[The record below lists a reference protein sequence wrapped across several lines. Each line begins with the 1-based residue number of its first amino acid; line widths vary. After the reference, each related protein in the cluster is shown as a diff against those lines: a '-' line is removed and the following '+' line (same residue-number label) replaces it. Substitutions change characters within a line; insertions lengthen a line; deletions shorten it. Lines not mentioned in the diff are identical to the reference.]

1 MPSIQYYNS
10 IVGIQV
16 KVSGENVGIGT
27 ATPSYKL
34 DVAGTGNINLLK
46 INNQYAL
53 PTGIGNVGDS
63 LVYDGSNQVV
73 WSGITGGGTHPTIAA
88 ASSSDNSGRTYI
100 QDILLDSYGHITGI
114 STATETVTDTTYSD
128 GSGILLDGNNVF
140 HANVASTTQTTAAN
154 SLSSTPNRTYS
165 VQVDSTNDK
174 LVVNV
179 PWVDTDTTVPLSG
192 QMTGDIDM
200 NSYSIT
206 GVAGADGINIDGDI
220 TANYFLGDL
229 NGPIVVECK
238 NSTGST
244 IAAGTP
250 VYVSGYYSTNGKA
263 LISVAKANDSS
274 KMPAIGLLESSLSN
288 DTEGYVHC
296 FGLANHL
303 DSSAFSVGQT
313 VYVHATG
320 GLTNTRPT
328 GVNELVQNIGRVL
341 RSDSS
346 QGRILVLGPG
356 RTNDVPNSGHF
367 EQLTVD
373 EASNFL
379 STIYAPNIGTGE
391 DNSVVVLDSDG
402 KLRTDE
408 IDSRVWGSSLV
419 DGNGTASY
427 LPKWSDTD
435 TLTNSVIYD
444 DGTNVGIGETSPQAK
459 LDINGTVRLN
469 DMMRWEYPDKGL
481 DSSIAT
487 MGYLRLYDEVGGY
500 AGLGVSTSS
509 FNVGTSG
516 LINLRM
522 VTNAIERV
530 IIDTSGNITCNPLGL
545 DSNFTALGLND
556 SELFRIDAGTDRVG
570 IGTTTPSVK
579 LDVAGAINSTLAS
592 NNKFVVQTNSVVGK
606 LQAYDATNSVYAGA
620 ESNHHFVLRSNNTD
634 RLTLYSA
641 NEGVWNENGNDY
653 DFRVEGT
660 GDPNVLV
667 VDASEDS
674 VGIGTATPSYQLHLT
689 KTAYIQ
695 SGIIAP
701 TIAFRTYDIPISGP
715 PTYDG
720 FIAYTNSDCWGSGN
734 SNNDGF
740 VFEKTDG
747 NQSNPDGGM
756 FFNVRGSGGISDV
769 AMSIN
774 GSKEI
779 FIGQTGTYIPQGY
792 SLNVKGGATLD
803 SLNINNAFTFPT
815 GDGTNSQV
823 LATDGN
829 GNVSWSGVSDIL
841 SGFSDYE
848 VLTTSKST
856 FTVNGGYTVG
866 SLDVYYNGLKLIDG
880 DDYTAT
886 NGTTFTLA
894 SAAGSADVIE
904 WEGHRTAPEYAT
916 IGNPGNYRLA
926 ISDGSSTSLNA
937 QSDLV
942 YDTTGLGVGTPSP
955 SYKLDVNGTFS
966 ANSINVNDVFTFPTT
981 DGSNGQSLS
990 TDGAGNVTWEHPKS
1004 SYIMSVMFG

>member
-1 MPSIQYYNS
+1 MSSNS
-10 IVGIQV
+10 ANFGSNNIVT
-16 KVSGENVGIGT
+16 SGSLGVNT
-27 ATPSYKL
+27 YSPSYQL

-46 INNQYAL
+46 INDQYSF
-53 PTGIGNVGDS
+53 PTGVGSVGDS
-63 LVYDGSNQVV
+63 LVYSGSNQIA

-88 ASSSDNSGRTYI
+88 ASSSDNADRVYI
-100 QDILLDSYGHITGI
+100 QDILLDSYGHVTGI
-114 STATETVTDTTYSD
+114 ATATETVTDTTYSD
-128 GSGILLDGNNVF
+128 GSGILLDDNNVF
-140 HANVASTTQTTAAN
+140 HANVASTTQTTTPN
-154 SLSSTPNRTYS
+154 SLSSTSNRTYS
-165 VQVDSTNDK
+165 IQIDSNDK

-179 PWVDTDTTVPLSG
+179 PWTDTDTTVPLSG

-200 NSYSIT
+200 NNYSIT

-220 TANYFLGDL
+220 TANYFFGDL

-250 VYVSGYYSTNGKA
+250 VYVSGYYSNNGKA

-274 KMPAIGLLESSLSN
+274 KMPAIGLLETALSN
-288 DTEGYVHC
+288 DAEGHVHC

-379 STIYAPNIGTGE
+379 STIYAPNIGAGE

-402 KLRTDE
+402 KLRIDE

-419 DGNGTASY
+419 DGNGTANY
-427 LPKWSDTD
+427 TAKWSDSD
-435 TLTNSVIYD
+435 TLTSGIIYD
-444 DGTNVGIGETSPQAK
+444 NGTNVGIGTNNPSECPLHIEKSGDACILIRDTSDA
-459 LDINGTVRLN
+459 
-469 DMMRWEYPDKGL
+469 
-481 DSSIAT
+481 S
-487 MGYLRLYDEVGGY
+487 Y
-500 AGLGVSTSS
+500 AGLLIRDSGNQQAGSFQYGGHDAALIANEVAAGSRQSGVPFVLYQGDYNSNGGFRPEDRRMS
-509 FNVGTSG
+509 FNTDGNVYFYSG
-516 LINLRM
+516 VN
-522 VTNAIERV
+522 
-530 IIDTSGNITCNPLGL
+530 
-545 DSNFTALGLND
+545 
-556 SELFRIDAGTDRVG
+556 VG
-570 IGTTTPSVK
+570 IGTALPSVK
-579 LDVAGAINSTLAS
+579 LDVSGAINSTLAS
-592 NNKFVVQTNSVVGK
+592 NNKLVVKTNSVVGK
-606 LQAYDATNSVYAGA
+606 LQAYDTTSSVYAGA
-620 ESNHHFVLRSNNTD
+620 ESNSHFVLRSNNTD
-634 RLTLYSA
+634 RLTLYNT
-641 NEGVWNENGNDY
+641 NEGVWNEGGLNY
-653 DFRVEGT
+653 DFRVEGS
-660 GDPNVLV
+660 GDANLLFT
-667 VDASEDS
+667 DASTDR
-674 VGIGTATPSYQLHLT
+674 VGIGTATPSYQLHVT
-689 KTAYIQ
+689 ETAYIQ
-695 SGIIAP
+695 SGIISP

-734 SNNDGF
+734 NNNDGF

-747 NQSNPDGGM
+747 NQSNPDGGI
-756 FFNVRGSGGISDV
+756 FFNVRGSGGISST

-803 SLNINNAFTFPT
+803 SLNINNAFAFPT

-829 GNVSWSGVSDIL
+829 GNVSWSGISDIL

-894 SAAGSADVIE
+894 TAAGSADVIE

-916 IGNPGNYRLA
+916 IGNPGNYRLM
-926 ISDGSSTSLNA
+926 ISDGSSTTING

-942 YDTTGLGVGTPSP
+942 YSSTGLGVGTSSP
-955 SYKLDVNGTFS
+955 SYKLHVAGSGRINALNINGQ
-966 ANSINVNDVFTFPTT
+966 FTLPTG
-981 DGSNGQSLS
+981 DGSLNQVLT
-990 TDGAGNVTWEHPKS
+990 TDGAGNVTWSTQQQSTTITS
-1004 SYIMSVMFG
+1004 SYIYGLIFR

>member
-10 IVGIQV
+10 IIGTEV
-16 KVSGENVGIGT
+16 KVSGQNVGIGT

-46 INNQYAL
+46 INDQYTF
-53 PTGIGNVGDS
+53 PTGVGSVGDS
-63 LVYDGSNQVV
+63 LVYSGSNQIA

-88 ASSSDNSGRTYI
+88 ASSSDNADRTYI
-100 QDILLDSYGHITGI
+100 QDILLDSYGHVTGI
-114 STATETVTDTTYSD
+114 STSTETVTDTTYSD

-140 HANVASTTQTTAAN
+140 HANVASTTQTTAPN
-154 SLSSTPNRTYS
+154 SLSSTSNRTYS

-179 PWVDTDTTVPLSG
+179 PWADNNTTYTDGSGLSLVGSVFHANVDSDMQSVAPNSVSSTAGRTYAVQVDSSDNLVVNVPWADTDTTVPLSG

-220 TANYFLGDL
+220 TANYFFGDL

-250 VYVSGYYSTNGKA
+250 VYVSGYYSNNGKA

-303 DSSAFSVGQT
+303 DSSVFSVGQT
-313 VYVHATG
+313 VYVHPTG
-320 GLTNTRPT
+320 GLTDTRPT

-379 STIYAPNIGTGE
+379 STIYAANIGAGE

-419 DGNGTASY
+419 DGNGTANY
-427 LPKWSDTD
+427 VPKWSDTD
-435 TLTNSVIYD
+435 TLTNSIIYD
-444 DGTNVGIGETSPQAK
+444 DGTNVGIGTATPQAK
-459 LDINGTVRLN
+459 LDVNGTVQFDDLV
-469 DMMRWEYPDKGL
+469 RWEYPDKAL
-481 DSSIAT
+481 DTSIST
-487 MGYLRLYDEVGGY
+487 LGYMRLYDEAGAY

-522 VTNAIERV
+522 VTNAIERA

-556 SELFRIDAGTDRVG
+556 SELFHVDAGTDRVG
-570 IGTTTPSVK
+570 IGTASPGYL
-579 LDVAGAINSTLAS
+579 LDVAG
-592 NNKFVVQTNSVVGK
+592 
-606 LQAYDATNSVYAGA
+606 
-620 ESNHHFVLRSNNTD
+620 
-634 RLTLYSA
+634 
-641 NEGVWNENGNDY
+641 
-653 DFRVEGT
+653 
-660 GDPNVLV
+660 
-667 VDASEDS
+667 
-674 VGIGTATPSYQLHLT
+674 
-689 KTAYIQ
+689 
-695 SGIIAP
+695 SG
-701 TIAFRTYDIPISGP
+701 S
-715 PTYDG
+715 
-720 FIAYTNSDCWGSGN
+720 
-734 SNNDGF
+734 
-740 VFEKTDG
+740 
-747 NQSNPDGGM
+747 
-756 FFNVRGSGGISDV
+756 FN
-769 AMSIN
+769 A
-774 GSKEI
+774 
-779 FIGQTGTYIPQGY
+779 
-792 SLNVKGGATLD
+792 
-803 SLNINNAFTFPT
+803 LNINNQFTFPT
-815 GDGTNSQV
+815 GDGTSSQV

-942 YDTTGLGVGTPSP
+942 YNTTGLGVGTPSP

-966 ANSINVNDVFTFPTT
+966 ANSINVNDVFTLPTT